1 MAAKNRRTFEL
12 TLGKLG
18 LILFIGGIS
27 LLLFSMFL
35 LGILVG
41 KHMDTYPE
49 RYSAGMAE
57 LVYDRLFA
65 SAPQGGRVPP
75 SAESGTKSE
84 LAGGEESFGL
94 TFYDTLA
101 GKKGGTPAGKTAGAV
116 KEMPPESSAPPP
128 VLTEKPAMPAPSAAS
143 SGGTIG
149 NTDLPVPGREGDGKK
164 TKPLPEKR
172 AAESGAKVSAAT
184 PAMPA
189 RTAPDG
195 GATPEKGRF
204 EIQVAAY
211 QENRKAEQ
219 MVEKLS
225 PLGFT
230 SRVVMK
236 ELPDKGRWF
245 RVIVGGFENREKA
258 KAAADRI
265 SGKIRGVNCVVRS
278 SGKNGGN

>member
-12 TLGKLG
+12 RLGKPG

-35 LGILVG
+35 LGIVVG
-41 KHMDTYPE
+41 KHMEAYPE

-57 LVYDRLFA
+57 LIYDSLFA

-75 SAESGTKSE
+75 SAESGAKSE
-84 LAGGEESFGL
+84 PAGGEEAFGL
-94 TFYDTLA
+94 TFYDTLT
-101 GKKGGTPAGKTAGAV
+101 GKKEGTPTGKTAGAV
-116 KEMPPESSAPPP
+116 KDMPPETSAPPP
-128 VLTEKPAMPAPSAAS
+128 ALTGKPAMPSSSASA
-143 SGGTIG
+143 GGTIG

-164 TKPLPEKR
+164 TNPLPEKK
-172 AAESGAKVSAAT
+172 AAMESGAKVSAA
-184 PAMPA
+184 MPA
-189 RTAPDG
+189 GMPTDG

-204 EIQVAAY
+204 EVQVAAY
-211 QENRKAEQ
+211 QESRKAEQ
-219 MVEKLS
+219 MTEKLS

-236 ELPDKGRWF
+236 ELPGKGTWF

-258 KAAADRI
+258 KAAADQI
-265 SGKIRGVNCVVRS
+265 AGKIRGVKCVIRS